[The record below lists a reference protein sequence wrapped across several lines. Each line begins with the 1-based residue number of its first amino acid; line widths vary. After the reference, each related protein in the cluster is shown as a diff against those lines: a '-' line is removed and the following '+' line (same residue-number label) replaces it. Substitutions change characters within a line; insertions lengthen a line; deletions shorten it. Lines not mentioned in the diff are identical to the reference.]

1 MSKTQSVLAVR
12 RRRFHVTPSK
22 VITYVL
28 LSVWAVGT
36 VYPFLWVVQNSFK
49 LKGQIRSN
57 SFSLPTSATFTL
69 DNYFSG
75 FEKMDVGAAYRNS
88 LIISGTVTVA
98 VIILGGLAA
107 YGLARYNFRGRKLLH
122 SLVIAAMMFPVFA
135 TIIPVYRLQFGWG
148 IVNTTVPLSWLSVIL
163 PQTAGNLAFA
173 TVILM
178 GFIRSLPI
186 DLEEAAYL
194 EGYGVMRIFFK
205 IIMPLARPSFATV
218 GIFAFLWSYN
228 DLFTQDFFLRSK
240 DYFTITL
247 MLNQISSLK
256 GTDYGLMCAAV
267 VMVVIPVLIVYIFL
281 QKNII
286 KGLTAGAI
294 KG

>member
-1 MSKTQSVLAVR
+1 MNTQEQAQKLRKRHIRPSQIVIYVVL
-12 RRRFHVTPSK
+12 T
-22 VITYVL
+22 L
-28 LSVWAVGT
+28 WALGT
-36 VYPFLWVVQNSFK
+36 VYPFLWVIQNAFK
-49 LKGQIRSN
+49 SRGLIRAN
-57 SFSLPTSATFTL
+57 SFSLPLGDAFTL
-69 DNYFSG
+69 DNFESG

-88 LIISGTVTVA
+88 LIISSAVTVV
-98 VIILGGLAA
+98 VILLAGLAA
-107 YGLARYNFRGRKLLH
+107 YGLVRYSFRGRRLLH
-122 SLVIAAMMFPVFA
+122 TLVVAAMMFPVFA
-135 TIIPVYRLQFGWG
+135 TIIPVYRMEFQWG

-163 PQTAGNLAFA
+163 PQTAGNMAFGII
-173 TVILM
+173 ILM
-178 GFIRSLPI
+178 GYIRSIPI

-194 EGYGVMRIFFK
+194 EGYGVFRIFLK

-240 DYFTITL
+240 DYYTITL
-247 MLNQISSLK
+247 MLNQISSQK

-286 KGLTAGAI
+286 KGLTAGAV

>member
-1 MSKTQSVLAVR
+1 MAGTKRIRPTTIL
-12 RRRFHVTPSK
+12 
-22 VITYVL
+22 IYL
-28 LSVWAVGT
+28 GLSLWAAGT
-36 VYPFLWVVQNSFK
+36 IYPFLWVLQNSFK
-49 LKGQIRSN
+49 LRGLIRRD
-57 SFSLPTSATFTL
+57 SFSLPLGGDFTIE
-69 DNYFSG
+69 NYLSG

-98 VIILGGLAA
+98 VILLAGLAA
-107 YGLARYNFRGRKLLH
+107 YGMVRYAFRGRGLLH
-122 SLVIAAMMFPVFA
+122 ALIVAAMMFPVFA
-135 TIIPVYRLQFGWG
+135 TIIPVYRMEYGWG

-163 PQTAGNLAFA
+163 PQTAGNLAFGI
-173 TVILM
+173 VILM
-178 GFIRSLPI
+178 GYIRSIPI
-186 DLEEAAYL
+186 DLEEAAFL
-194 EGYGVMRIFFK
+194 EGYGVLRIFFN
-205 IIMPLARPSFATV
+205 IILPLARPSFATV

-240 DYFTITL
+240 DFYTITL
-247 MLNQISSLK
+247 MLNQISSQK

-267 VMVVIPVLIVYIFL
+267 VMVVIPVLAVYIFL